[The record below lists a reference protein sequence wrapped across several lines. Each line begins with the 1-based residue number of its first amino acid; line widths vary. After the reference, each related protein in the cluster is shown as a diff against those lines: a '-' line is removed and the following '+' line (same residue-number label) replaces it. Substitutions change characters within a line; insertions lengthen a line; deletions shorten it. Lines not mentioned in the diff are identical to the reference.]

1 MEQFMKVSGMSGCKR
16 LPPLLTGASE
26 PAGLKWPSWVAGG
39 RCLASAL
46 GGTLGHSWPGSEIS
60 LHTPLPQPRVF
71 PATLSRSV
79 WPLPPARGHALPAR
93 GPEAGD
99 QPRLRGEEIYGAGPL
114 QDGPEPL
121 AVSKAGWPGPSG
133 NPYPLQAP

>member
-1 MEQFMKVSGMSGCKR
+1 MAELGD
-16 LPPLLTGASE
+16 
-26 PAGLKWPSWVAGG
+26 GG

-46 GGTLGHSWPGSEIS
+46 GGTLGHSWPSSEIS

-79 WPLPPARGHALPAR
+79 WPLPSARGHALPAR
-93 GPEAGD
+93 GPEASD
-99 QPRLRGEEIYGAGPL
+99 QPRLRGEEIYGTGPL

-121 AVSKAGWPGPSG
+121 SVSEAGGVA
-133 NPYPLQAP
+133 QASSHSLSFVAIP